1 METAQSPLEPCSV
14 QRSLRGGRWVCV
26 TSIWEIENVGNSWKK
41 SSAVLQILRGKSQPT
56 PDVDM
61 VDLEHMKCCGFN
73 SCSQSAFFLTLWQLP
88 GEKHIFTSGERWVLG
103 AVKLHCRQC
112 LSVCRKKS
120 LIIHFIFNG
129 IRQEF
134 SHSED
139 TNSPTTDQLA
149 PDKIEINSYSGLS
162 IYEIVKSSTS

>member
-1 METAQSPLEPCSV
+1 M
-14 QRSLRGGRWVCV
+14 
-26 TSIWEIENVGNSWKK
+26 
-41 SSAVLQILRGKSQPT
+41 
-56 PDVDM
+56 
-61 VDLEHMKCCGFN
+61 
-73 SCSQSAFFLTLWQLP
+73 
-88 GEKHIFTSGERWVLG
+88 LG

-120 LIIHFIFNG
+120 LIIHFIFNE